1 MLTNVGMFNSY
12 IFIPYACRQVKIIVP
27 DIHEMVKVSLQYN
40 KHLSVDLQA
49 DMFPLN
55 TPCL

>member
-40 KHLSVDLQA
+40 KHLSVDPQA
-49 DMFPLN
+49 DMFH
-55 TPCL
+55 